1 LSIVVL
7 PFFVFGQADSI
18 AGLQNNCSLKRE
30 NFRMNFSR
38 GVERSAQGLMR
49 KLSFSLLLRNESE
62 LQRHAALSEMMSFA
76 TPDSL
81 QR

>member
-30 NFRMNFSR
+30 NFRMNFAR
-38 GVERSAQGLMR
+38 GVERSAQGAYAQTVFFITA
-49 KLSFSLLLRNESE
+49 S
-62 LQRHAALSEMMSFA
+62 
-76 TPDSL
+76 
-81 QR
+81 